1 MGVTDESGASKD
13 SRYLAPVPRV
23 VIVGAGFG
31 GLHCARRLAGKP
43 VEVLLLDRRNYHLF
57 TPLLYQVASS
67 LLNASD
73 IAYPVRAVFR
83 RSRNVAFRM
92 ATVAAVDPGRRLV
105 RTTEGPDEPYDY
117 LVLATGARP
126 SYFGLDPVRQVAQG
140 LNDLP
145 SALRL
150 RDHVLSRF
158 EAAATASAPE
168 RRRLLTFAV
177 VGGGPTGVEYA
188 GALAE
193 LVRLIVGWD
202 YPTIHRSEVRIV
214 LVEGSDRLLSAFPPA
229 LSADARRRLERLGAT
244 VRLGALVRSVAGHEV
259 TLSSGE
265 VIEAET
271 LVWAAGV
278 RAESLEGGLA
288 AGRTKA
294 GRIEVDAC
302 LRVPGLDGVFAI
314 GDAAAFVQ
322 DGREIAM
329 LSRPAIEQGYATAD
343 NIVRAVRGADV
354 RPFRY
359 RDPGIMAIVGRNAAV
374 AVLRGG
380 LALKGWLGWWAWL
393 AVHLYW
399 LIGFRNRLAALLGWA
414 WNYVF
419 YDRPIRFIIRRS
431 PADSANGAVWPP

>member
-1 MGVTDESGASKD
+1 M
-13 SRYLAPVPRV
+13 PRV

-31 GLHCARRLAGKP
+31 GLHCAKRLAGKP

-92 ATVAAVDPGRRLV
+92 ATVAGVDPARRVV
-105 RTTEGPDEPYDY
+105 RTVEGPDEPYDY
-117 LVLATGARP
+117 LVLATGARAN
-126 SYFGLDPVRQVAQG
+126 YFGLDAVQRVAQS

-158 EAAATASAPE
+158 EAAATASAPD
-168 RRRLLTFAV
+168 RLRLLTFLV

-193 LVRLIVGWD
+193 LVKLIVGWD

-214 LVEGSDRLLSAFPPA
+214 LVEGADRLLGAFPPA
-229 LSADARRRLERLGAT
+229 LGADARRRLERLGAT
-244 VRLGALVRSVAGHEV
+244 VRLGAMVRSVAGHQV

-265 VIEAET
+265 AIEAET
-271 LVWAAGV
+271 MVWAAGV
-278 RAESLEGGLA
+278 RAESLEGGLEA
-288 AGRTKA
+288 PRSRNGRLA
-294 GRIEVDAC
+294 VDAY
-302 LRVPGLDGVFAI
+302 LRVPDMDGVFAV
-314 GDAAAFVQ
+314 GDAAAFMQ

-329 LSRPAIEQGYATAD
+329 LSRPAIEQGYSVAE
-343 NIVRAVRGADV
+343 NILRALRGVAP

-374 AVLRGG
+374 AVVRGVS
-380 LALKGWLGWWAWL
+380 LKGWIGWWAWL
-393 AVHLYW
+393 GVHLYF

-419 YDRPIRFIIRRS
+419 YDRPIRFVVGPHPSSRASVREAHPLS
-431 PADSANGAVWPP
+431 PSPVRERGD

>member
-1 MGVTDESGASKD
+1 M
-13 SRYLAPVPRV
+13 PRV

-73 IAYPVRAVFR
+73 IAFPVRKVFR
-83 RSRNVAFRM
+83 RSRNVAFRL
-92 ATVAAVDPGRRLV
+92 AEVAGVDHTRRVV
-105 RTTEGPDEPYDY
+105 RTAEGPDEPYDY
-117 LVLATGARP
+117 LVLATGAKAN
-126 SYFGLDPVRQVAQG
+126 YFGQSAVERAAQG

-158 EAAATASAPE
+158 EAAASAGAQD
-168 RRRLLTFAV
+168 RRRLLTFV
-177 VGGGPTGVEYA
+177 IVGGGPTGVEYA

-193 LVRLIVGWD
+193 LVKLISGWD
-202 YPTIHRSEVRIV
+202 YPTIHRSEVRII
-214 LVEGSDRLLSAFPPA
+214 LVEGLPRLLSAFPESLA
-229 LSADARRRLERLGAT
+229 HDARRRLERLGAT
-244 VRLGALVRSVAGHEV
+244 VRLGALVDSVTERQV

-278 RAESLEGGLA
+278 RAESLEGGLDA
-288 AGRTKA
+288 ARARNGRL
-294 GRIEVDAC
+294 EVDGV
-302 LRVPGLDGVFAI
+302 LRVPGLSGVFAI
-314 GDAAAFVQ
+314 GDAAGFVQ
-322 DGREIAM
+322 DGRQVAM
-329 LSRPAIEQGYATAD
+329 LSRPAINQGYAVAR
-343 NIVRAVRGADV
+343 NILRDIRGEPM

-374 AVLRGG
+374 AALRGG

-393 AVHLYW
+393 LVHLYF
-399 LIGFRNRLAALLGWA
+399 LIGFRNRIAAMIGWA
-414 WNYVF
+414 WNYLF
-419 YDRPIRFIIRRS
+419 YDRPIRLIVSPSPPVPRS
-431 PADSANGAVWPP
+431 SPPGRGD

>member
-1 MGVTDESGASKD
+1 M
-13 SRYLAPVPRV
+13 PRV
-23 VIVGAGFG
+23 IVVGAGFG
-31 GLHCARRLAGKP
+31 GLHCAKRLSGRP
-43 VEVLLLDRRNYHLF
+43 VDVLLLDRRNYHLF

-73 IAYPVRAVFR
+73 IAFPVRKVFR

-92 ATVAAVDPGRRLV
+92 ADVVGVDPARRVV
-105 RTTEGPDEPYDY
+105 RTAEGPDEPYDH

-126 SYFGLDPVRQVAQG
+126 NFFGLDAVEHRAQG

-150 RDHVLSRF
+150 RNHVLSRF
-158 EAAATASAPE
+158 EAAAVAGAAE
-168 RRRLLTFAV
+168 RRRLLTFVV

-193 LVRLIVGWD
+193 LVKLIAGFD
-202 YPTIHRSEVRIV
+202 YPTIHRSEVRII
-214 LVEGSDRLLSAFPPA
+214 LVEGLPRLLSAFPESLA
-229 LSADARRRLERLGAT
+229 RDAQRRLERLGAS
-244 VRLGALVRSVAGHEV
+244 VRLGTLVQSVADHEV
-259 TLSSGE
+259 RLSSGE
-265 VIEAET
+265 VIEAHT

-278 RAESLEGGLA
+278 RAASLEGGLA
-288 AGRTKA
+288 ATRGRN
-294 GRIEVDAC
+294 GRLQVDEF
-302 LRVPGLDGVFAI
+302 LQVPGMEGVFAI

-322 DGREIAM
+322 DGREVAM
-329 LSRPAIEQGYATAD
+329 LSRPAIDQGYAVAD
-343 NIVRAVRGADV
+343 NILRAVRGRPM

-380 LALKGWLGWWAWL
+380 LALKGWPGWCAWL
-393 AVHLYW
+393 AVHLYF

-419 YDRPIRFIIRRS
+419 YDRPIRFIV
-431 PADSANGAVWPP
+431 PGARPGTPGSGPSD

>member
-1 MGVTDESGASKD
+1 M
-13 SRYLAPVPRV
+13 PRV

-31 GLHCARRLAGKP
+31 GLHCAKRLAGKP

-73 IAYPVRAVFR
+73 IAFPVRAVFR
-83 RSRNVAFRM
+83 RTRNVAFRM
-92 ATVAAVDPGRRLV
+92 ADVAGVEPARRVV
-105 RTTEGPDEPYDY
+105 RTAEGPDEPYDY
-117 LVLATGARP
+117 LVLATGARAN
-126 SYFGLDPVRQVAQG
+126 YFGQQAVERASQG
-140 LNDLP
+140 LNDL
-145 SALRL
+145 SAALRL

-158 EAAATASAPE
+158 EAAATASAPD
-168 RRRLLTFAV
+168 RRRLLTFVV

-193 LVRLIVGWD
+193 LVKLIVGWD

-214 LVEGSDRLLSAFPPA
+214 LVEGADRLLGTFPPS

-244 VRLGALVRSVAGHEV
+244 VRLGALVQSVSDHEV
-259 TLSSGE
+259 HLSSGE
-265 VIEAET
+265 VIEADT

-278 RAESLEGGLA
+278 RAESLEGGLTA
-288 AGRTKA
+288 RRARNGRL
-294 GRIEVDAC
+294 EVDEY
-302 LRVPGLDGVFAI
+302 LRVPDMDGVFAI
-314 GDAAAFVQ
+314 GDAAAFMQ
-322 DGREIAM
+322 DGRQIAM
-329 LSRPAIEQGYATAD
+329 LSRPAIEQGYAVAG
-343 NIVRAVRGADV
+343 NILRAIRGATM

-374 AVLRGG
+374 AVVRGVS
-380 LALKGWLGWWAWL
+380 LKGWLGWWAWL
-393 AVHLYW
+393 AVHLYF

-419 YDRPIRFIIRRS
+419 YDRPIRFVVGEG
-431 PADSANGAVWPP
+431 PATVGPRATGFPP

>member
-1 MGVTDESGASKD
+1 M
-13 SRYLAPVPRV
+13 PRV

-43 VEVLLLDRRNYHLF
+43 VEVLVLDRRNYHLF

-73 IAYPVRAVFR
+73 IAFPVRKVFR
-83 RSRNVAFRM
+83 RSRNVAFRLGEV
-92 ATVAAVDPGRRLV
+92 TGVDPVRRV
-105 RTTEGPDEPYDY
+105 VTTADGPEEPYDY
-117 LVLATGARP
+117 LVIATGARA
-126 SYFGLDPVRQVAQG
+126 SFFGQPAIEHASQG

-150 RDHVLSRF
+150 RNHVLSRF
-158 EAAATASAPE
+158 EAAASASAAE
-168 RRRLLTFAV
+168 RRRLLTFV
-177 VGGGPTGVEYA
+177 IVGGGPTGVEYA

-193 LVRLIVGWD
+193 LVKLISGWD
-202 YPTIHRSEVRIV
+202 YPTIHRSEVRLI
-214 LVEGSDRLLSAFPPA
+214 LVEGLPRLLTAFPEKLA
-229 LSADARRRLERLGAT
+229 RDARRRLERLGAT
-244 VRLGALVRSVAGHEV
+244 VRLGTLVKSVTDGHI

-265 VIEAET
+265 VIEADT

-278 RAESLEGGLA
+278 RAESLERGLDA
-288 AGRTKA
+288 SRAKNGRL
-294 GRIEVDAC
+294 EVDAF
-302 LRVPGLDGVFAI
+302 LRIPGLDGVFAV

-322 DGREIAM
+322 DGQQVAM
-329 LSRPAIEQGYATAD
+329 LSRPAINQGYAVAE
-343 NIVRAVRGADV
+343 NILRDLRGQPM

-393 AVHLYW
+393 LVHLYF
-399 LIGFRNRLAALLGWA
+399 LIGFRNRIAAMIGWA
-414 WNYVF
+414 WNYLF
-419 YDRPIRFIIRRS
+419 YDRPIRLIVS
-431 PADSANGAVWPP
+431 PSSPPVPLSVPERGDVGSAVEAPRP

>member
-1 MGVTDESGASKD
+1 M
-13 SRYLAPVPRV
+13 PRV

-31 GLHCARRLAGKP
+31 GLHCAKRLAGKP

-73 IAYPVRAVFR
+73 IAFPVRAVFR
-83 RSRNVAFRM
+83 RTRNVAFRM
-92 ATVAAVDPGRRLV
+92 ADVAGVDPARRVV
-105 RTTEGPDEPYDY
+105 RTAEGPDEPYDY
-117 LVLATGARP
+117 LVLATGARAN
-126 SYFGLDPVRQVAQG
+126 YFGQQAVERASQG

-145 SALRL
+145 AALRL
-150 RDHVLSRF
+150 RNHVLSRF
-158 EAAATASAPE
+158 EAAATASAPD
-168 RRRLLTFAV
+168 RRRLLTFVV

-193 LVRLIVGWD
+193 LVKLIVGWD

-214 LVEGSDRLLSAFPPA
+214 LVEGADRLLGTFPPS

-244 VRLGALVRSVAGHEV
+244 VRLGALVQSVSDHEV
-259 TLSSGE
+259 RLSSGE
-265 VIEAET
+265 VIEADT

-288 AGRTKA
+288 ARRARNGRL
-294 GRIEVDAC
+294 EVDEY
-302 LRVPGLDGVFAI
+302 LRVPDMDGVFAI
-314 GDAAAFVQ
+314 GDAAAFMQ
-322 DGREIAM
+322 DGRQIAM
-329 LSRPAIEQGYATAD
+329 LSRPAIEQGYAVAG
-343 NIVRAVRGADV
+343 NILRAIRGATM

-374 AVLRGG
+374 AVVRGVS
-380 LALKGWLGWWAWL
+380 LKGWLGWWAWL
-393 AVHLYW
+393 AVHLYF

-419 YDRPIRFIIRRS
+419 YDRPIRFVVGEGRATVGPR
-431 PADSANGAVWPP
+431 ATGFPP

>member
-1 MGVTDESGASKD
+1 M
-13 SRYLAPVPRV
+13 PRV

-31 GLHCARRLAGKP
+31 GLHCAKRLAGKP

-92 ATVAAVDPGRRLV
+92 ATVAGADPARRVV
-105 RTTEGPDEPYDY
+105 RTVEGPDEPYDY
-117 LVLATGARP
+117 LVLATGARAN
-126 SYFGLDPVRQVAQG
+126 YFGLDAVESVAQG

-158 EAAATASAPE
+158 EAAATASAPD
-168 RRRLLTFAV
+168 RRRLLTFLV

-193 LVRLIVGWD
+193 LVKLIVGWD

-214 LVEGSDRLLSAFPPA
+214 LVEGADRLLGTFPPA
-229 LSADARRRLERLGAT
+229 LGADARRRLERLGAT
-244 VRLGALVRSVAGHEV
+244 VRLGAMVRSVAGHQV

-288 AGRTKA
+288 APRSRSGRLM
-294 GRIEVDAC
+294 VDGY
-302 LRVPGLDGVFAI
+302 LRVPDMDGVFAV

-329 LSRPAIEQGYATAD
+329 LSRPAIEQGFSVAE
-343 NIVRAVRGADV
+343 NILRAVRGAAL

-374 AVLRGG
+374 AVVRGVS
-380 LALKGWLGWWAWL
+380 LKGWIGWWAWL
-393 AVHLYW
+393 GVHLYF

-419 YDRPIRFIIRRS
+419 YDRPIRFVVGPS
-431 PADSANGAVWPP
+431 PRPSPVRERGD

>member
-1 MGVTDESGASKD
+1 
-13 SRYLAPVPRV
+13 
-23 VIVGAGFG
+23 
-31 GLHCARRLAGKP
+31 
-43 VEVLLLDRRNYHLF
+43 VLVLDRRNYHLF

-83 RSRNVAFRM
+83 RSRNVSFRL
-92 ATVAAVDPGRRLV
+92 ATVTAVDSARRV
-105 RTTEGPDEPYDY
+105 IHTADGPDEAFDY

-126 SYFGLDPVRQVAQG
+126 NYFGLDGVERTAES

-150 RDHVLSRF
+150 RDQVLSRF
-158 EAAATASAPE
+158 EAATVANADD
-168 RRRLLTFAV
+168 RRRLLTFVV

-193 LVRLIVGWD
+193 LVKLIVGWD
-202 YPTIHRSEVRIV
+202 YPTIHRSEVRII
-214 LVEGSDRLLSAFPPA
+214 LVEGADRLLLAFPPR
-229 LSADARRRLERLGAT
+229 LSEDARRRLVRLGAT
-244 VRLGALVRSVAGHEV
+244 VRLGALVKSVTAHEV
-259 TLSSGE
+259 TLSTGE
-265 VIEAET
+265 VIEAGT

-278 RAESLEGGLA
+278 RAESLEQGLA
-288 AGRTKA
+288 APRSRA
-294 GRIEVDAC
+294 GRLQVDEY
-302 LRVPGLDGVFAI
+302 LRVPGHEGVFAV

-322 DGREIAM
+322 DGTEIAM
-329 LSRPAIEQGYATAD
+329 LSRPAIEQGEAVAD
-343 NIVRAVRGADV
+343 NILRAGRRGDAL

-374 AVLRGG
+374 AVLKGG
-380 LALKGWLGWWAWL
+380 IALKGWFGWLAWL
-393 AVHLYW
+393 GVHLYF

-431 PADSANGAVWPP
+431 TAGETGPGSQA